1 MSFFELYLGRSRSLG
16 EKLRLALG
24 RLFHVLFIIP
34 DLIRGASRESPMLV
48 EVADGVVLSGRAD
61 AMIVRG
67 DELRIVERKSSK
79 APRRGA
85 WVSDVLQASAY
96 GFILIRKGRANRV
109 LIEIRYPTAS
119 RLFELDESLTSMLLR
134 AVDDLILVKRYG
146 IVPMAKRGSR
156 CLKCPFKDICYE
168 LDKEL
173 AVEEG
178 EVVEPGH
185 WLADVNV
192 FEQGVQD

>member
-16 EKLRLALG
+16 ERLRLALG

-67 DELRIVERKSSK
+67 DEVRIVERKSSK

-96 GFILIRKGRANRV
+96 GFMLIRKRRANRV

-119 RLFELDESLTSMLLR
+119 RLFELDESL
-134 AVDDLILVKRYG
+134 
-146 IVPMAKRGSR
+146 
-156 CLKCPFKDICYE
+156 PFN
-168 LDKEL
+168 
-173 AVEEG
+173 
-178 EVVEPGH
+178 PS
-185 WLADVNV
+185 
-192 FEQGVQD
+192 